1 MDVPWANVYLDSPF
15 YKGHCKVMCVT
26 SPVHP
31 VIIGNVR
38 GECQLLPDSDWKA
51 DDQIRAR
58 ARTSAGNSNDDDNQD
73 GDSPTER
80 KLRIETQR

>member
-15 YKGHCKVMCVT
+15 YKGHCKVMCVS

-38 GECQLLPDSDWKA
+38 GECQLLPDWKA